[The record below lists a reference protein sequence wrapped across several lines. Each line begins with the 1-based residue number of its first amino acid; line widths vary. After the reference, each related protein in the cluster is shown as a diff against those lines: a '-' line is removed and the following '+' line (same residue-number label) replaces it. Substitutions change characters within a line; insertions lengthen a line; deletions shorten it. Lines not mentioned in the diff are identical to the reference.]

1 MDMEAAEEAP
11 DEDYYGDEDY
21 DDEVDDDDDDDD
33 EEEEQSWYPR
43 ARRVSLR
50 HEAQAGAKRE
60 ATPSL
65 VSEELAEGEPEAEPE
80 PPSFTGPAHLAWT
93 PEEVAEWVDTLGF
106 PQYKE
111 CFTANFIS
119 GRKLI
124 HVNCSNLPQIGITD
138 FEHMKEISQRVREL
152 LQIEEPLFIRSIS
165 LPHRD
170 NIGLFLERKS
180 KTGTRSDALSYPQFI
195 LEAGLQLYEPQP
207 EVPIAEE
214 PIAEEPVPEVPVP
227 EVPVSET
234 PPSSKL

>member
-111 CFTANFIS
+111 
-119 GRKLI
+119 
-124 HVNCSNLPQIGITD
+124 
-138 FEHMKEISQRVREL
+138 ISQRVREL